1 MRVVIEVPGTGGEL
15 RVVRKLV
22 TAWATAVAASLED
35 LPLIATELVSNA
47 VNASPDDGSVIV
59 RLERDRASWSVI
71 VVDEGPGFVV
81 GSLAVPPADVT
92 RGRGLALVNALVDDL
107 DVDRVDGHTV
117 VTARKRVPG
126 DTLTP

>member
-22 TAWATAVAASLED
+22 TAWAAAVAASPGD

-47 VNASPDDGSVIV
+47 VNASPADGSVIV
-59 RLERDRASWSVI
+59 RLERDDASWSVT
-71 VVDEGPGFVV
+71 VVDDGPGFVV
-81 GSLAVPPADVT
+81 GSLAVPPTTAT

-117 VTARKRVPG
+117 VTARKRLPG
-126 DTLTP
+126 DATTG